1 MAHRKRR
8 SPGPDKKAFARTAS
22 KTKDINVKPKVMR
35 GGIRL

>member
-8 SPGPDKKAFARTAS
+8 NPSKDKKAFARTAS
-22 KTKDINVKPKVMR
+22 KTKDVNVKPKIMR